1 MVMFGSINRRTKSRK
16 VRNYAPRIGNPWL
29 RHWHQW
35 RNYGRQWRQSPPGA
49 PGKGAPRADSNV
61 FLFCYKILSRFVAAN
76 DTALNTLRPI
86 RPCFTANNNQLGL

>member
-1 MVMFGSINRRTKSRK
+1 MFLQSK
-16 VRNYAPRIGNPWL
+16 P
-29 RHWHQW
+29 QW

-61 FLFCYKILSRFVAAN
+61 FFIFCLITKILSRFVAAN
-76 DTALNTLRPI
+76 DTALNTLRQI